1 MGRSQDGKKDLMKDA
16 PRPGKSPGGRILVF
30 VGLPGGELDAT
41 GKGILSEAS
50 RLSNILGDSWSAVS
64 FAGEHRDVSESFGEY
79 GVPGI
84 TVVEAA
90 PEDAD
95 CLEIQGSLL
104 VDVARNHGAN
114 VFLLAHDDLG
124 ASLAPFLAAALGAA
138 IFTDAVALERCEE
151 GLKIRRQALGAQ
163 ILESRVW
170 NGTGPLVLTF
180 SRRALSP
187 VVPPWI
193 RPSRPFVNRW
203 SSGTAIASARTRI
216 VERIPPDPRTVD
228 LAEAEVIFSAGKGC
242 DRESFERLQ
251 ELSRLLNAS
260 FGVTRPVFDLG
271 WSGFDRMVGQ
281 TGKTVAPRLYLAMGI
296 SGSMHHVGGI
306 KDSGMIVAVN
316 SDPNAPIFPNSDEG
330 FVADLRDVLP
340 RLLQRVKDAKGSTE

>member
-1 MGRSQDGKKDLMKDA
+1 MTDA
-16 PRPGKSPGGRILVF
+16 SCPGKSLGGRILVF

-50 RLSNILGDSWSAVS
+50 RLSNLLDDGWSAVS
-64 FAGEHRDVSESFGEY
+64 FAGEHREVFESFGKY
-79 GVPGI
+79 GVPEI
-84 TVVEAA
+84 TVVDAA

-95 CLEIQGSLL
+95 CLEIQGNLL
-104 VDVARNHGAN
+104 VDVAKNHGAN
-114 VFLLAHDDLG
+114 VFLLPHNDLG

-138 IFTDAVALERCEE
+138 IFTDAVALEHCEE
-151 GLKIRRQALGAQ
+151 GLKMRRQALGTQ
-163 ILESRVW
+163 ILESKVW
-170 NGTGPLVLTF
+170 DGTGLLVLTV
-180 SRRALSP
+180 STRALSP
-187 VVPPWI
+187 VVLPWV
-193 RPSRPFVNRW
+193 RPCRPVVNHW
-203 SSGTAIASARTRI
+203 SPGTTIASARTRI
-216 VERIPPDPRTVD
+216 VERIPPDPQTVD
-228 LAEAEVIFSAGKGC
+228 LGEAEVIFSAGKGC
-242 DRESFERLQ
+242 DRESFEQLQ

-316 SDPNAPIFPNSDEG
+316 SDPKALIFPYCDEG
-330 FVADLRDVLP
+330 FVADLQDVLP
-340 RLLQRVKDAKGSTE
+340 RLLQRVKEAKEGTE